1 MSPKPA
7 STLGSPA
14 GGERKE
20 QGNSQEVLNPPK
32 ENPIEQRKEQSNSN
46 PAVPESPGCILPPK
60 NPAREQKEKQD
71 SSNQGVLESPSHPSS
86 GWEMLQEKRNEAEAD
101 RGCLRAL
108 LTKKSYRR
116 REKGV
121 KQ

>member
-1 MSPKPA
+1 M
-7 STLGSPA
+7 
-14 GGERKE
+14 
-20 QGNSQEVLNPPK
+20 LNPPK

-101 RGCLRAL
+101 RECMRAL